1 MNSFLSLLENKMNII
16 DLSYRKLKPK
26 SILSILRSIDE
37 KEKVTSLDLEENF
50 LYTDGLYR
58 LFSYLKDNYPN
69 LTRLNL
75 KSTSISS
82 QELFIISSFL
92 KDFKYLKVLDLGFN
106 IIRKSSIF
114 YLKPIF
120 HQLEELNLSSNFMKS
135 QGIYILSSSFSQMK
149 QLKRLYLN
157 NCRLFHSDIYSISEN
172 ISHLKSLE
180 CLSLEGN
187 YCNSTVFSYFL
198 SELPKT
204 KLKYLNVSNLSIFY
218 LKTELFLNNLQY
230 TSFLSSQL

>member
-1 MNSFLSLLENKMNII
+1 MLNKKMNSFLFLLENKMNII

-58 LFSYLKDNYPN
+58 LFSYLKNNYPN

-92 KDFKYLKVLDLGFN
+92 KDFKYLKFLDLGFN
-106 IIRKSSIF
+106 IIIKSSMAINKVNNITLF
-114 YLKPIF
+114 FAKY
-120 HQLEELNLSSNFMKS
+120 
-135 QGIYILSSSFSQMK
+135 FSTM
-149 QLKRLYLN
+149 
-157 NCRLFHSDIYSISEN
+157 F
-172 ISHLKSLE
+172 
-180 CLSLEGN
+180 
-187 YCNSTVFSYFL
+187 TFL
-198 SELPKT
+198 S
-204 KLKYLNVSNLSIFY
+204 I
-218 LKTELFLNNLQY
+218 
-230 TSFLSSQL
+230 